1 MFILRTRVF
10 SPPLKTVMVRTEPDL
25 IRPHVKKILTKR
37 RQA

>member
-1 MFILRTRVF
+1 MFILGTRVF
-10 SPPLKTVMVRTEPDL
+10 SPPLKTVLVRTVPDL